1 MNSSTSTPWT
11 GQFQVEGMSL
21 FIKSMFNRNSVF
33 DANSVDTDQ
42 MPHSVA
48 SDLGL
53 HCLPMSLFLD
63 AGHKWVNCD
72 GRVKAMIRLH
82 KCTGRLSGIM

>member
-21 FIKSMFNRNSVF
+21 FIRSMFNRNSVF
-33 DANSVDTDQ
+33 DANSVNTDQ

-53 HCLPMSLFLD
+53 H
-63 AGHKWVNCD
+63 
-72 GRVKAMIRLH
+72 
-82 KCTGRLSGIM
+82 